1 VVRGSTWRLTV
12 DNRDLQSSVEG
23 ASMPDHPSGTV
34 TFLFTDIEGSTRLVQ
49 ELGAAYRQ
57 LLEEHRRRIRR
68 AVAAAGGVEVSTE
81 GDGIFVVFPTAIGA
95 VTAAADAQRALA
107 ETGWPAGTQVRV
119 RMGVHSGE
127 GVLSAGDYVGLD
139 VHRAARIAAAANGGQ
154 VLLSHTTRAMVD
166 TALPAG
172 IDLRDM
178 GLHRLKDLPQPER
191 LAQLV
196 IDGLPNEFGPIR
208 SLEAGP
214 VNLPVSLT
222 SFVGREREL
231 TDLRAL
237 LGASRL
243 VTLVGPGGAGKTR
256 LAQRVA
262 SSLADAFADGI
273 TFVDLA
279 PISDPSLVEATIAG
293 ALRLRGEDPRSPHE
307 RLIEYLRDRQLLL
320 ILDNFEQLLAA
331 APSVVEL
338 VEAAARSSVLVTSRA
353 PLRVR
358 GEQTFQVPP
367 LAVPGE
373 VEASATDVVVY
384 EAVTLFVDRA
394 RSIRPGLTIS
404 DADLPVIGQI
414 VARLDGLPLAIE
426 LAAARVNILS
436 PKALLDRLADR
447 RTLTAQGARDLPARQ
462 RTLQAT
468 ITWSHD
474 LLDPADQ
481 RLFARFGVFVGG
493 ADFDAAERIAAAT
506 DEAGEADNTSE
517 AGESLLD
524 RIASLVDNSLIQRIE
539 TSTGEPRLR
548 MLETIRAFA
557 RERLDDDPRRAD
569 VERAHAAYYLALAE
583 AAKSGMEGDDPQTWL
598 DRLELE
604 LDNLRA
610 ALRWA
615 ITAPDPELGLCLVA
629 ALWRFWHLRG
639 HITEGRRWAAA
650 ILALPGRPGDGI
662 TTAAL
667 IGAGGL
673 AYWQVD
679 MVAAR
684 SYYEE
689 GLRIASDTADR
700 WGEAEALRNLG
711 WILAATGDREAA
723 ERSFERSAAI
733 FEELDDDRGLAGIA
747 FGAGLRRWMVD
758 DYPGARD
765 RYADALHRYEALGDA
780 YWTATCRSALG
791 QVDRVTGQLA
801 GAVDQ
806 YTTAMGIFRRIGDVS
821 GVAMEADLLGV
832 TRLAMGHV
840 ELGVRLASAAAALRA
855 SIAAS
860 APPALLRYQSA
871 LETARSI
878 LDPASYEAASA
889 AGEAMAIDEILALA
903 QEPV

>member
-1 VVRGSTWRLTV
+1 
-12 DNRDLQSSVEG
+12 
-23 ASMPDHPSGTV
+23 MPDLPSGTV
-34 TFLFTDIEGSTRLVQ
+34 TFLFTDIEGSTRLLQ
-49 ELGAAYRQ
+49 ELGAAYRP
-57 LLEEHRRRIRR
+57 LLEEHRRRIRH

-81 GDGIFVVFPTAIGA
+81 GDGLFVVSPAAMSA
-95 VTAAADAQRALA
+95 VAAAVDAQRALA
-107 ETGWPAGTQVRV
+107 ETGWPSETKVRV
-119 RMGVHSGE
+119 RMGIHTGE
-127 GVLSAGDYVGLD
+127 GALSAGDYVGLD

-154 VLLSHTTRAMVD
+154 VLLSDATRALVD
-166 TALPAG
+166 AALPAG
-172 IDLRDM
+172 TSLRNM
-178 GLHRLKDLPQPER
+178 GLHRLKDLQQPER
-191 LAQLV
+191 LTQLV
-196 IDGLPNEFGPIR
+196 IDGLPNEFPAIR
-208 SLEAGP
+208 SLETGLI
-214 VNLPVSLT
+214 NLPVDMT

-237 LGASRL
+237 LRASRL
-243 VTLVGPGGAGKTR
+243 VTLVGPGGSGKTR
-256 LAQRVA
+256 LAQHVA
-262 SSLADAFADGI
+262 SSLADAFPDGI

-293 ALRLRGEDPRSPHE
+293 ALRLRSEDPRSPHE

-320 ILDNFEQLLAA
+320 ILDNFEQLLTA
-331 APSVVEL
+331 APAVVEL
-338 VEAAARSSVLVTSRA
+338 VEAAARASVLVTSRA

-367 LAVPGE
+367 LAVPGDLK
-373 VEASATDVVVY
+373 ASPTVALSYD
-384 EAVTLFVDRA
+384 AVTLFVERA
-394 RSIRPGLTIS
+394 RSIRPDLTIS
-404 DADLPVIGQI
+404 AADLPVIGQI

-436 PKALLDRLADR
+436 PKALLDRLDDR
-447 RTLTAQGARDLPARQ
+447 RTLMAQGARDLPARQ

-474 LLDPADQ
+474 LLGPADQ

-493 ADFDAAERIAAAT
+493 ADFDAAERIGA
-506 DEAGEADNTSE
+506 EAGD
-517 AGESLLD
+517 AGDVGFAGDVGNSGDGVLD
-524 RIASLVDNSLIQRIE
+524 RIASLVDSSLIQRIE
-539 TSTGEPRLR
+539 TPTGEPRLR

-557 RERLDDDPRRAD
+557 RERLDEDPRRAD
-569 VERAHAAYYLALAE
+569 VEAAHAAYYLALAE
-583 AAKSGMEGDDPQTWL
+583 AAKAGLEGDDPSSWL

-604 LDNLRA
+604 QDNLRA

-615 ITAPDPELGLCLVA
+615 IAAPDRELALRLVA

-639 HITEGRRWAAA
+639 HITEGRRWADA
-650 ILALPGRPGDGI
+650 ILARPGRPIDRI

-679 MVAAR
+679 MVSAR
-684 SYYEE
+684 TYYEE
-689 GLRIASDTADR
+689 GLRIARDGGDR

-723 ERSFERSAAI
+723 EGSFEQSAAI
-733 FEELDDDRGLAGIA
+733 FQELDDDRGLAGIA

-758 DYPGARD
+758 DYPGAKD

-780 YWTATCRSALG
+780 YWTATAWSAIG

-801 GAVDQ
+801 QAADRYV
-806 YTTAMGIFRRIGDVS
+806 TAMGIFRRIGDGS

-832 TRLAMGHV
+832 TRLAMGHP

-855 SIAAS
+855 SIAAG
-860 APPALLRYQSA
+860 APAALLRYESV

-889 AGEAMAIDEILALA
+889 AGEAMNLDDVVALA
-903 QEPV
+903 QQPVEP

>member
-1 VVRGSTWRLTV
+1 
-12 DNRDLQSSVEG
+12 
-23 ASMPDHPSGTV
+23 MPDLPSGTV

-49 ELGAAYRQ
+49 ELGADYRP

-81 GDGIFVVFPTAIGA
+81 GDGLFVVFPAAMGA
-95 VTAAADAQRALA
+95 VAAAADAQRALA
-107 ETGWPAGTQVRV
+107 ATGWPSETKVRV
-119 RMGVHSGE
+119 RMGIHSGE
-127 GVLSAGDYVGLD
+127 GVLSGGDYVGLD
-139 VHRAARIAAAANGGQ
+139 VHRAARVAAAANGGQ
-154 VLLSHTTRAMVD
+154 VLLSDATRALVD

-172 IDLRDM
+172 ISLRDM
-178 GLHRLKDLPQPER
+178 GLHRLKDLQQPER
-191 LAQLV
+191 LTQLV
-196 IDGLPNEFGPIR
+196 IDGLPNDFAAIR

-214 VNLPVSLT
+214 INLPVNMT

-237 LGASRL
+237 LRASRL
-243 VTLVGPGGAGKTR
+243 VTLVGPGGSGKTR
-256 LAQRVA
+256 LAQHVA

-320 ILDNFEQLLAA
+320 ILDNFEQLLTA

-367 LAVPGE
+367 LAVPGDL
-373 VEASATDVVVY
+373 EASPTALSYD
-384 EAVTLFVDRA
+384 AVTLFVDRA

-404 DADLPVIGQI
+404 AADLPVIGQI

-436 PKALLDRLADR
+436 PQALLDRLADR
-447 RTLTAQGARDLPARQ
+447 RTLMAQGARDLPARQ
-462 RTLQAT
+462 RTLQAA

-474 LLDPADQ
+474 LLGPADQ

-493 ADFDAAERIAAAT
+493 ADFDAAERIGA
-506 DEAGEADNTSE
+506 EAGEAGAD
-517 AGESLLD
+517 GEGVLD
-524 RIASLVDNSLIQRIE
+524 RIASLVDNSLIQRME

-557 RERLDDDPRRAD
+557 RERLDEDPRRAE
-569 VERAHAAYYLALAE
+569 VERAHAAYYLTLAE
-583 AAKSGMEGDDPQTWL
+583 AAKSGLEGDDPPSWL

-604 LDNLRA
+604 QDNLRA
-610 ALRWA
+610 ALGWA
-615 ITAPDPELGLCLVA
+615 IAAPDPELALRLVA

-639 HITEGRRWAAA
+639 HITEGRRWADA
-650 ILALPGRPGDGI
+650 ILAIPGRPGDRI

-684 SYYEE
+684 AYYEE
-689 GLRIASDTADR
+689 GLRIARDGGDR

-723 ERSFERSAAI
+723 EGSFEQSAAI
-733 FEELDDDRGLAGIA
+733 FQELDDDRGLAGIA

-758 DYPGARD
+758 DYRGAKD

-791 QVDRVTGQLA
+791 QVDRVTGRLA
-801 GAVDQ
+801 EAADQ
-806 YTTAMGIFRRIGDVS
+806 YVTAMGIFRRIGDVS

-832 TRLAMGHV
+832 TRLEMGHV

-871 LETARSI
+871 LETARPM
-878 LDPASYEAASA
+878 LETEAYAAAA
-889 AGEAMAIDEILALA
+889 AGGAAMSLDEVVALA
-903 QEPV
+903 QQPVGP